1 MSGNIWTQLERP
13 MRILA
18 PMEDVTDTV
27 FRQIVGSLA
36 PPDLYFTEFLR
47 ADLFQPRF
55 AGRMQ
60 RRLEFS
66 EAERPIIAQIWG
78 NDTRDYGVAA
88 ARLAQ
93 LGYDG
98 IDINMGCPAPKLVKK
113 GCCAGLIRTPLK
125 AAELYAAACEGAQGV
140 PVSIKTRIGLDT
152 PETEDWIGFLLQL
165 RPAALTVH
173 GRTAAEMSDPPA
185 DWSQVRLAVELRNR
199 ISPSTVMVGNG
210 DIRSESELQAAAA
223 ASGVEGVMIGRGIFE
238 DLLAFRRS
246 GASWV
251 EQPREVVLETF
262 IRHIELHRIYWQ
274 GERNFE
280 ILKKFARAYLH
291 GLPDFDSL
299 YREVMRYHDHDSLV
313 ALLQRSV
320 QQPFPELK

>member
-1 MSGNIWTQLERP
+1 

-27 FRQIVGSLA
+27 FRRIMADLA

-47 ADLFQPRF
+47 ADLFHPRF
-55 AGRMQ
+55 SARIK

-66 EAERPIIAQIWG
+66 EVERPIIAQIWG
-78 NDTRDYGVAA
+78 NNPAEYAVAA
-88 ARLAQ
+88 ARLSQ

-125 AAELYAAACEGAQGV
+125 AAELYEAACEGAQGL

-152 PETEDWIGFLLQL
+152 PETEDWIGFLLEL
-165 RPAALTVH
+165 KPAAITVH

-185 DWSQVRLAVELRNR
+185 DWDQVACAVELRNR
-199 ISPSTVMVGNG
+199 VSPTTVMVGNG
-210 DIRSESELQAAAA
+210 DITSDTQLQAVAA
-223 ASGVEGVMIGRGIFE
+223 ASGVDGVMIGRGIFE
-238 DLLAFRRS
+238 DLLVFRRH
-246 GASWV
+246 GKSWT
-251 EQPREVVLETF
+251 EQPRAVVFETF
-262 IRHIELHRIYWQ
+262 IRHIELHNSYWQ

-291 GLPDFDSL
+291 GLPDFETL
-299 YREVMRYHDHDSLV
+299 YSEVMRYHDHGSLV
-313 ALLQRSV
+313 AYLRQAVQR
-320 QQPFPELK
+320 PALGLE

>member
-1 MSGNIWTQLERP
+1 

-27 FRQIVGSLA
+27 FRRIIGSLA

-47 ADLFQPRF
+47 ADLFHPRF
-55 AGRMQ
+55 GARMQ

-78 NDTRDYGVAA
+78 KHTADYVVAA
-88 ARLAQ
+88 ARLEQ

-125 AAELYAAACEGAQGV
+125 AAELYAAACEGAPGL

-152 PETEDWIGFLLQL
+152 PETEDWIGFLLEL

-185 DWSQVRLAVELRNR
+185 DWSQVQLAVELRNR
-199 ISPSTVMVGNG
+199 ISPTTVMVGNG
-210 DIRSESELQAAAA
+210 DIGSESELQAAAA

-238 DLLAFRRS
+238 DLLVFRRN
-246 GASWV
+246 GAPWV
-251 EQPREVVLETF
+251 DQPREVVLDAY
-262 IRHIELHRIYWQ
+262 IRHIELHRSYWQ

-280 ILKKFARAYLH
+280 VLKKFARAYLH
-291 GLPDFDSL
+291 GLPDFEPV
-299 YREVMRYHDHDSLV
+299 YRAAMRYHDHDSLM
-313 ALLQRSV
+313 AFLRRTV
-320 QQPFPELK
+320 QQPVPGLE